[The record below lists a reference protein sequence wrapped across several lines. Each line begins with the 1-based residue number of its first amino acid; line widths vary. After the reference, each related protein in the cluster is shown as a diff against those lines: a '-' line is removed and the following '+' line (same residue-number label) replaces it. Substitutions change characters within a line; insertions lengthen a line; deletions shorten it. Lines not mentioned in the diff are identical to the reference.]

1 MADPVLVS
9 AVLEALTAHLREKRP
24 DWHVTPTEFTRG
36 LSVGRSPGAHSW
48 SRATVSVQGVV
59 AVNARRV
66 AYTALD
72 DLPALCRK
80 VEAKIAEGFA
90 AEDAADKRREQE
102 REDEAKRE
110 AARERRDARRA
121 EQREAHPLA
130 FGAGVDFKPDGWGL
144 VLPERGDL
152 AAVALAA
159 VEAHLRARRPSPVCG
174 GVLHYETLGGV
185 MRVHREGRYRYRCS
199 QCGDAGE
206 NDGTPRTCSQK
217 AKAAAPEGSDGPE
230 AAAAPEGAA
239 G

>member
-1 MADPVLVS
+1 MADPVLAS
-9 AVLEALTAHLREKRP
+9 AILEALTTHLREKRP
-24 DWHVTPTEFTRG
+24 DWTVLIESERRILVARSVDARAWDKASIWVEDQRSRYSYSSKAHPHAAAVHVSPRG
-36 LSVGRSPGAHSW
+36 NV
-48 SRATVSVQGVV
+48 
-59 AVNARRV
+59 RRV
-66 AYTALD
+66 TYKALD
-72 DLPALCRK
+72 DLPALCAK

-121 EQREAHPLA
+121 AQREAHPLA

-159 VEAHLRARRPSPVCG
+159 VEAHLR
-174 GVLHYETLGGV
+174 T
-185 MRVHREGRYRYRCS
+185 
-199 QCGDAGE
+199 
-206 NDGTPRTCSQK
+206 QK
-217 AKAAAPEGSDGPE
+217 AKAAAPDGSDGPE

>member
-1 MADPVLVS
+1 MADPVLVF

-36 LSVGRSPGAHSW
+36 LSVGHSW
-48 SRATVSVQGVV
+48 SRATVSVDDTSSRYASRPSPHARAVSV
-59 AVNARRV
+59 APSGNVRRV
-66 AYTALD
+66 SYTALD
-72 DLPALCRK
+72 DLPALCTK

-90 AEDAADKRREQE
+90 AEAAADKRREQE

-121 EQREAHPLA
+121 AQREAHPLA

-159 VEAHLRARRPSPVCG
+159 VGAYLRERAVQAAHL
-174 GVLHYETLGGV
+174 
-185 MRVHREGRYRYRCS
+185 
-199 QCGDAGE
+199 Q
-206 NDGTPRTCSQK
+206 Q
-217 AKAAAPEGSDGPE
+217 E
-230 AAAAPEGAA
+230 AE
-239 G
+239 